1 MFDHAQNT
9 LNLAQYAERAYLEYA
24 MSVVKGRALPAV
36 QDGQKPVQRRI
47 LFAMKD
53 MGLTHG
59 AKPVKSARVVG
70 EILGKYH
77 PHGDS
82 SAYEA
87 MVRMAQDFTLRYP
100 LIDGIGNFGSRDGD
114 GAAAMRYTEARL
126 TPLAELLLGE
136 INQGT
141 VDFIPNYDGSFEEPE
156 SLPARLPMVL
166 LNGASGIAVGMA
178 TEIPSHNLGEV
189 AQAAVALLKKPALT
203 TADLLQ
209 YLPAPDF
216 AGGAHI
222 ITPAK
227 DIVQI
232 YETGKGSLR
241 VRARY
246 EVEKLARG
254 QWRVIVT
261 ELPPNTSAAK
271 ILAEIEEQT
280 NPKPKAGKKQLN
292 QDQLNT
298 KKLMLDLLEKVRDES
313 DGEHPV
319 RLVFE
324 PKSSRMESEAFI
336 NTLMAQ
342 TSMEGNVSVN
352 LVMMGL
358 DNRPAQK
365 NLKTILQEW
374 LDYRTTTVTRRL
386 QHRLDAVEKR
396 IHILDGRMIAFLNID
411 HVIRVIREADEPKPE
426 LMAAFNLSEIQAED
440 ILEIRLRQL
449 ARLEGIKIERE
460 LNELREEAGSL
471 KTLLGDENEKRKLI
485 IKEIQAD
492 AKQFGDA
499 RRTLVAAAERAT
511 LTQTTAD
518 EPITLIL
525 SQQGWLRARSGHG
538 VDTAQITFKEGD
550 ALQQVLETRTVQP
563 VVVWDT
569 QGRSYT
575 LDAAEIPKGR
585 GDGVPIASL
594 IELPSQA
601 SVVAL
606 LAGAPDDYYL
616 LSGCHGYGFIT
627 KLEDLFTRQKAGKA
641 VLTLDERETAL
652 PPVRIAHDWLIAP
665 ESRIVLA
672 SANKRLLAFAISEM
686 KIMTKGR
693 GLQLIKLADGD
704 TLALAAALR
713 SEHYTLHIIG
723 KRGAIH
729 QETLRIADIAGK
741 RAGKGKLL
749 DISGS
754 LKAIEAREAA

>member
-1 MFDHAQNT
+1 MTYISDT
-9 LNLAQYAERAYLEYA
+9 LDLAPYAERAYLEYA

-47 LFAMKD
+47 LYAMKD

-59 AKPVKSARVVG
+59 SKPVKSARVVG

-100 LIDGIGNFGSRDGD
+100 LIDGVGNFGSRDGD

-126 TPLAELLLGE
+126 TPIAELLLSE
-136 INQGT
+136 IQQGT
-141 VDFIPNYDGSFEEPE
+141 VDFVPNYDGSFDEPT

-178 TEIPSHNLGEV
+178 TDIPSHNLNEIT
-189 AQAAVALLKKPALT
+189 QAAIALLKKPDLEV
-203 TADLLQ
+203 ADLMAFV
-209 YLPAPDF
+209 PAPDF
-216 AGGAHI
+216 AGGGHI
-222 ITPAK
+222 ISPSK
-227 DIVQI
+227 DLRQI

-254 QWRVIVT
+254 QWRVIVN
-261 ELPPNTSAAK
+261 ELPPSISAAK

-280 NPKPKAGKKQLN
+280 NPKVKTGKKNLSQE
-292 QDQLNT
+292 QLNT

-313 DGEHPV
+313 DSENPV

-324 PKSSRMESEAFI
+324 PKSSRVEPEHFI

-342 TSMEGNVSVN
+342 TSLEGNVSVN
-352 LVMMGL
+352 LVMMGM

-374 LDYRTTTVTRRL
+374 LDYRVITVTRRL

-396 IHILDGRMIAFLNID
+396 IHILEGRHIAFLHID
-411 HVIRVIREADEPKPE
+411 KIIQVIREADEPKAD
-426 LMAAFNLSEIQAED
+426 LMRQFGLSEMQAED

-449 ARLEGIKIERE
+449 ARLEGIKLEKE

-471 KTLLGDENEKRKLI
+471 KNLLGDENEKKKFI
-485 IKEIQAD
+485 IKELQAD
-492 AKQFGDA
+492 MKQFGDP
-499 RRTLVAAAERAT
+499 RRTLVETAERAT

-525 SQQGWLRARSGHG
+525 SQKGWLRSRAGHD
-538 VDTAQITFKEGD
+538 VDLAQITFKEGD
-550 ALQQVLETRTVQP
+550 DLQQVLPTRTVQT
-563 VVVWDT
+563 VLVWDSL
-569 QGRSYT
+569 GRSYS
-575 LDAAEIPKGR
+575 LNPAEIPKGR

-594 IELPSQA
+594 IDLQNGA
-601 SVVAL
+601 TVVAL
-606 LAGAPDDYYL
+606 LAGQPESYYL
-616 LSGCHGYGFIT
+616 LANTGGYGFIA
-627 KLEDLFTRQKAGKA
+627 KLADLHSKLRIGKT
-641 VLTLDERETAL
+641 VLTLDADETAL
-652 PPVRIAHDWLIAP
+652 PPILIAP
-665 ESRIVLA
+665 ECLMQPENKIVVA
-672 SANKRLLAFAISEM
+672 TAHHRLLAFSVTEM
-686 KIMTKGR
+686 KIMAKGR
-693 GLQLIKLADGD
+693 GLQLIQLQDDDAVSCIQLID
-704 TLALAAALR
+704 TPELLL
-713 SEHYTLHIIG
+713 EIMG
-723 KRGAIH
+723 KRGGNQTEKISLAEI
-729 QETLRIADIAGK
+729 DGK
-741 RAGKGKLL
+741 RGRKGKLL
-749 DISGS
+749 NISGS
-754 LKAIEAREAA
+754 LKNIIAIK